1 MATSQ
6 QRSRVAVYPGTFD
19 PITNGHVDLATRA
32 APLFDRL
39 IVAIAEARARARAS
53 GSPSASRSRASRSPG
68 VPNIEVRGFATLLA
82 DLVEEVGAGVILRGL
97 RAVSDF
103 EYEFQLASMNRHLI
117 PTAETLFLT
126 PSEQYSFIS
135 SSLVREIAR
144 LGGDVSGFVHPVVQQ
159 ALRNNYRKLDHH
171 HLKGSKTM
179 RKIHRHHLHRVRRDI
194 RARRMQPAAAEPR
207 LRQAASRSR
216 RSRRCRPI
224 RPTRRHGSS
233 TSSAS

>member
-39 IVAIAEARARARAS
+39 IVAIADSTSKGPSLGLDERISLARIALA
-53 GSPSASRSRASRSPG
+53 GI
-68 VPNIEVRGFATLLA
+68 PNIEVRGFSTLLA
-82 DLVEEVGAGVILRGL
+82 DLVEDLGAGVILRGL

-126 PSEQYSFIS
+126 PAEQYSFIS

-159 ALRNNYRKLDHH
+159 ALRNNYRK
-171 HLKGSKTM
+171 
-179 RKIHRHHLHRVRRDI
+179 
-194 RARRMQPAAAEPR
+194 
-207 LRQAASRSR
+207 
-216 RSRRCRPI
+216 
-224 RPTRRHGSS
+224 PT
-233 TSSAS
+233 TTT

>member
-6 QRSRVAVYPGTFD
+6 RSRTAVYPGTFD

-32 APLFDRL
+32 APLFDKL
-39 IVAIAEARARARAS
+39 IVAIADSATKGPSLGLPERISLARVALA
-53 GSPSASRSRASRSPG
+53 G
-68 VPNIEVRGFATLLA
+68 VPNVEVRGFSSLLA
-82 DLVEEVGAGVILRGL
+82 TLVEEIGAGVILRGL

-126 PSEQYSFIS
+126 PAEQYSFIS

-159 ALRNNYRKLDHH
+159 ALRNTYRL
-171 HLKGSKTM
+171 
-179 RKIHRHHLHRVRRDI
+179 
-194 RARRMQPAAAEPR
+194 
-207 LRQAASRSR
+207 
-216 RSRRCRPI
+216 
-224 RPTRRHGSS
+224 PTTNS
-233 TSSAS
+233 